1 MNTGHSLFELGCMS
15 SAVGSMIDNLYVA
28 NVMNRLREL
37 INPHES
43 DCKRWIWELIQNA
56 KDSVNGQDR
65 QVNIKIVCN
74 NKHLIFEHDG
84 SAFNAKALLGLLYKF
99 SHGKSKTK
107 GSTGRFG
114 TGFLTTHS
122 LSKIVHIE
130 SDVINDSDGKEDI
143 KGFSATMYRD
153 GLDESS
159 LLVGVEK
166 MKKSMIYKD
175 TRNGFTRFTYDI
187 IDQHGLESLSL
198 GISNFEDNISHT
210 LLFCP
215 EIGAISLDNGGVHSR
230 YRIIKRIEEG
240 KVYHYT
246 LEIDKGGNISYR
258 EFLMSVYEAD
268 HDSLSKKYCSNRRL
282 LIECVVEV
290 LNGCVV
296 QRIETVPSIFCVFPL
311 VGSEYI
317 RFPFVL
323 NSRDFEPTTERQG
336 LLLIGSEFDDKNSVI
351 TPNGINRDILRISI
365 DLYCR
370 IIEHLSSN
378 FYKELHLLSYGL
390 NSSIPQQPDL
400 DSEWYRCYQT
410 SLCELLKRN
419 RIVLC
424 NGSYVSINEKK
435 IIFIDYC
442 SMNSKDSSIFHGIL
456 RIIYGFRIG
465 DYADSL
471 AWSRYLFSGI
481 EVFSLNSFCSYLSEK
496 KSIQN
501 LESQESLHYNEF
513 LRVLFEHFREQLNHY
528 SLLPNQNGRF
538 VCFNSPKFYQE
549 KQVRDGYKHL
559 YNLLGNDWK
568 EEHLDIGIDSVILAN
583 VHDERSLCNFLSNSM
598 KDLLEKSETLEE
610 FHGILGILSNDKVYD
625 SFRVVVQRVYEKIVK
640 IPIKCVKF
648 PMNGKQVFGV
658 FDSLI
663 LKKLLSILS
672 KSKRYDSFLDESLY
686 CEFLEHCI
694 RTLPSIETD
703 SLAIYS
709 NQVGDLKCKKDLYLD
724 TWIPEHLKDS
734 LKSHNYDIRSKLL
747 LKSIQKVLLR
757 EFPMNELINTINK
770 CLSNPNFYPPS
781 QIQKQLA
788 FSIICCLPTQI
799 LNPPDNSLSTKD
811 NESIIKPVSIYD
823 KQNSIANLA
832 LAFDLFKLNLE
843 TFNVHSPE
851 FWEKANSIV
860 SKLIY
865 EKITKKTNINQFGDF
880 FIPLI
885 SNFLNHFPNNTE
897 AVYPNSY
904 GTLMKYSQ
912 LYNDK
917 GIPSLLLFHLNQLDP
932 NKDMKKLLIKD
943 SFNFIKCQNIKNTY
957 DTCKL
962 IDNGIKELFD
972 DKKTSENL
980 KISLRW
986 IYYEWFPKPDY
997 SASPEFNSSKDN
1009 NANNH
1014 HHFQFVHE
1022 KRADLEFN
1030 IIYSQPERDK
1040 IYEMITIFGF
1050 EKFDLFMEF
1059 ERMHPGKILSI
1070 VTNMMD
1076 NKDIIG
1082 TTYRNSSNRSY
1093 RGSPILSI
1101 DSSSKN
1107 EKIVHQYLIAN
1118 YPQANIEYLNESK
1131 DLGAPYDIVLTIP
1144 GTSNRL
1150 FIDVRSIPPECT
1162 ITDNHILFADQVPKG
1177 DQFLVAVISSL
1188 DNQKVSF
1195 WRANPTNEPLYDI
1208 ETKKVIPDEAFFD

>member
-15 SAVGSMIDNLYVA
+15 SAVGSMIDSLYVA

-625 SFRVVVQRVYEKIVK
+625 SFRKVVQRVYEKIVK
-640 IPIKCVKF
+640 VPIKCVKF

-663 LKKLLSILS
+663 LKKLLSILIE
-672 KSKRYDSFLDESLY
+672 SKRYDSFLDESLY

-724 TWIPEHLKDS
+724 TWIPEHLKDALKLFNYNIRSNLLSKKITFIRLDSFPVLGKNPDSLYSLINKSFDNKS
-734 LKSHNYDIRSKLL
+734 LKNYHFELAS
-747 LKSIQKVLLR
+747 SIV
-757 EFPMNELINTINK
+757 F
-770 CLSNPNFYPPS
+770 
-781 QIQKQLA
+781 
-788 FSIICCLPTQI
+788 CLPKNQSDEQEKQKI
-799 LNPPDNSLSTKD
+799 LCEAAKTYLGVKKDVIFFDFPCQGFWNSS
-811 NESIIKPVSIYD
+811 NNIIS
-823 KQNSIANLA
+823 Q
-832 LAFDLFKLNLE
+832 KL
-843 TFNVHSPE
+843 
-851 FWEKANSIV
+851 
-860 SKLIY
+860 Y
-865 EKITKKTNINQFGDF
+865 EKIIERFSYIKKEKSSIDLMSKFLYYFPTSKFEVYPNRLGNLCDTSCVCNDLNVPPLLYEIVESIENDAIKTQLIDARFN
-880 FIPLI
+880 FIPL
-885 SNFLNHFPNNTE
+885 SNSFSLEKTCSIIDQLI
-897 AVYPNSY
+897 YS
-904 GTLMKYSQ
+904 KYKEFREGKTKQ
-912 LYNDK
+912 QV
-917 GIPSLLLFHLNQLDP
+917 I
-932 NKDMKKLLIKD
+932 KKALELLI
-943 SFNFIKCQNIKNTY
+943 FQWFKNPDYT
-957 DTCKL
+957 
-962 IDNGIKELFD
+962 NV
-972 DKKTSENL
+972 NL
-980 KISLRW
+980 KIPKLSNEKLNDKYFPITKANRAS
-986 IYYEWFPKPDY
+986 YEFEVLFSQEDKHILYTLTSKIGLPNMQKLALFAEKNPGLLESFLENPQNFTNGSKHGTSQIMSVY
-997 SASPEFNSSKDN
+997 SNSSSGYELKIGKDGE
-1009 NANNH
+1009 
-1014 HHFQFVHE
+1014 QF
-1022 KRADLEFN
+1022 
-1030 IIYSQPERDK
+1030 
-1040 IYEMITIFGF
+1040 IYEFLCQRF
-1050 EKFDLFMEF
+1050 
-1059 ERMHPGKILSI
+1059 HS
-1070 VTNMMD
+1070 
-1076 NKDIIG
+1076 
-1082 TTYRNSSNRSY
+1082 
-1093 RGSPILSI
+1093 GSVEWNNE
-1101 DSSSKN
+1101 DS
-1107 EKIVHQYLIAN
+1107 
-1118 YPQANIEYLNESK
+1118 ESG
-1131 DLGAPYDIVLTIP
+1131 LPYDILIITENGYKIFIEVKA
-1144 GTSNRL
+1144 TSRSYLENKDFEINISRNQII
-1150 FIDVRSIPPECT
+1150 FARSIQRP
-1162 ITDNHILFADQVPKG
+1162 DSYILVQVFDIK
-1177 DQFLVAVISSL
+1177 S
-1188 DNQKVSF
+1188 
-1195 WRANPTNEPLYDI
+1195 NPQLLWLEVVNEPWNAI
-1208 ETKKVIPDEAFFD
+1208 EE